1 MNYPKIPLAQQLIL
15 LCEVKGIKHVVIS
28 PGSRNAPLTIG
39 FASHPKIKTYSIVD
53 ERCAAFFA
61 LGMAQQLNEPTAVVC
76 TSGSALLNYYP
87 AVAEAFYSDIPLVI
101 ISADRPAHLIDVGD
115 GQTIRQENI
124 FEKHLLYAANLIA
137 EGIADSELLNAKV
150 AKLNNEVTTAI
161 ETKVSNNIKLINEAL
176 NIAISQKGPVHINI
190 PFEEPLYKTVTD
202 FTENVSEIHPTVIDK
217 SIVEDDFQEF
227 ISRWNASTK
236 KMVLV
241 GVLPP
246 NSVTQDQLSFLTNDD
261 ATVVF
266 TESTSNLEH
275 KECFCSIDKMIAP
288 LDDEEF
294 QALQPEVLMTF
305 GGMIV
310 SKKVKAFLRNYKP
323 KYHYHINDKKAFDTF
338 FSLTHHFKIKP
349 KVFLDQLVAN
359 HMAST
364 SDYSNYWKKVRA
376 NRAIKHQDYINQ
388 ISFSDLKVFDVLW
401 RNIPQN
407 IILHL
412 SNSSTI
418 RYAQLFDQL
427 QQVTQYCNR
436 GTSGIDGST
445 STAIGHASVTN
456 EQNIL
461 ITGDLS
467 FFYDSNGLWNNYI
480 PSNFRIIVVNN
491 GGGGIFR
498 ILPGQKN
505 TANFERYF
513 ETIHDLNA
521 SQLCEMHKLEYNT
534 ASNEEELI
542 ASLSNFFEQ
551 SMQPKLLEIFT
562 PRLDNDEILL
572 AYFKHLG
579 RKD

>member
-15 LCEVKGIKHVVIS
+15 LCEAKGIKHVVIS

-39 FASHPKIKTYSIVD
+39 FASHPKINTYSIVD

-61 LGMAQQLNEPTAVVC
+61 LGMAQQLNEPTAVIC

-87 AVAEAFYSDIPLVI
+87 AVAEAFYSDIPLIV

-124 FEKHLLYAANLIA
+124 FENHLLYAANLKA
-137 EGIADSELLNAKV
+137 EEKVDSEFSTNITQVINGVATTIKSKV
-150 AKLNNEVTTAI
+150 L
-161 ETKVSNNIKLINEAL
+161 NNIKLINEAL
-176 NIAISQKGPVHINI
+176 NVAITQKGPVHINI
-190 PFEEPLYKTVTD
+190 PFEEPLYETVANLS
-202 FTENVSEIHPTVIDK
+202 EVVSEISPEVLDNTIA
-217 SIVEDDFQEF
+217 EDDFELF
-227 ISRWNASTK
+227 MSRWNASTK
-236 KMVLV
+236 KMILV

-246 NSVTQDQLSFLTNDD
+246 NNVTEDQLSFLTNDE

-275 KECFCSIDKMIAP
+275 EHCFCSIDKMIGV

-294 QALQPEVLMTF
+294 QVLQPEVLITF

-338 FSLTHHFKIKP
+338 FSLTHHFKTEP
-349 KVFLDQLVAN
+349 RVFLDKLISSQTAI
-359 HMAST
+359 T
-364 SDYSNYWKKVRA
+364 SGYNKYWRKVRED
-376 NRAIKHQDYINQ
+376 RSIRHREYLSK

-401 RNIPQN
+401 KHVPQN
-407 IILHL
+407 TILHL

-427 QQVTQYCNR
+427 KQVTQYCNR

-521 SQLCEMHKLEYNT
+521 SQLCEMYKLEYNT
-534 ASNEEELI
+534 ACNEDELKD
-542 ASLSNFFEQ
+542 SLKGFFEDG
-551 SMQPKLLEIFT
+551 SQPKLLEVFT
-562 PRLDNDEILL
+562 PRIDNDEILL
-572 AYFKHLG
+572 AYFKHL
-579 RKD
+579 RAKA

>member
-15 LCEVKGIKHVVIS
+15 LCEAKGIKHIVIS

-39 FASHPKIKTYSIVD
+39 FASHPNIKTYSIVD

-124 FEKHLLYAANLIA
+124 FEKHLLYAANLNA
-137 EGIADSELLNAKV
+137 EEEVDSEVLRDNIQEINGAMTSVK
-150 AKLNNEVTTAI
+150 
-161 ETKVSNNIKLINEAL
+161 TKVSNNVKAINEAL
-176 NIAISQKGPVHINI
+176 NIAITQNGPVHINV
-190 PFEEPLYKTVTD
+190 PFEEPLYETVAE
-202 FTENVSEIHPTVIDK
+202 FTETISDIPLKVVDHTIEEDK
-217 SIVEDDFQEF
+217 FQEF
-227 ISRWNASTK
+227 LSHWNASTK
-236 KMVLV
+236 RMVLV

-246 NSVTQDQLSFLTNDD
+246 NSVTKEQLSFLTNDD

-266 TESTSNLEH
+266 IESTSNLEN
-275 KECFCSIDKMIAP
+275 ERCFCSIDKMIAP
-288 LDDEEF
+288 LDDEAF
-294 QALQPEVLMTF
+294 QVLQPEVLVTF

-323 KYHYHINDKKAFDTF
+323 KHHYHVNTKKAFDTF
-338 FSLTHHFKIKP
+338 FSLTHHFKIAP
-349 KVFLDQLVAN
+349 KGFLNELLAN
-359 HMAST
+359 QIDTA
-364 SDYSNYWKKVRA
+364 SDYNQYWNKVRE
-376 NRAIKHQDYINQ
+376 NRAVKHQEYLEKTP
-388 ISFSDLKVFDVLW
+388 FSDLKVFEVLW
-401 RNIPQN
+401 KHIPLN
-407 IILHL
+407 VILHL

-445 STAIGHASVTN
+445 STAIGHAAVTS

-480 PSNFRIIVVNN
+480 PNNFRIIVVNN

-513 ETIHDLNA
+513 ETVHELNA
-521 SQLCEMHKLEYNT
+521 SQLCDMYKLEYDT
-534 ASNEEELI
+534 ASNEEELR
-542 ASLSNFFEQ
+542 ASLGNFFGQ
-551 SMQPKLLEIFT
+551 STQPRLLEIFT

-572 AYFKHLG
+572 SYFKHLG
-579 RKD
+579 TNS